1 VCRAHV
7 SFRVPSLHRQLWM
20 HDTLLTCVPLTQA
33 RIAAMEFYSGPAE
46 TCVLVRDAYARLT
59 SACTSTPSR
68 ARCRAIACTTAR
80 YCLHL
85 LCPSF

>member
-1 VCRAHV
+1 MTDRVCGRGHAWREAVCRAHV

-33 RIAAMEFYSGPAE
+33 RIAAMEFYSGPAD

-59 SACTSTPSR
+59 S
-68 ARCRAIACTTAR
+68 
-80 YCLHL
+80 
-85 LCPSF
+85 